1 MKELDYDR
9 ELAAIIDHTLL
20 KPEATKKDFDRF
32 VAEAKKY
39 HFRSVCVH
47 SSNVEYVAKLLKG
60 SDVIPIAVVGFPH
73 GQTTSVA
80 KAFEAHDAIVNRG
93 AQEIDMVINISAL
106 KSKHYIMVL
115 EDIQQVVKACEGK
128 PVKVILETAMLT
140 YNEKVCGCCLAKAAG
155 ARFIKTSTG
164 TVEGGATVDDV
175 RLIREVVGDELLIK
189 ASGGIRTK
197 EFARELMAA
206 GANRIGTSHSV
217 ELVTGKKLSA
227 SAKY

>member
-1 MKELDYDR
+1 MEEIKYDR
-9 ELAAIIDHTLL
+9 ELAGIIDHTLL
-20 KPEATKKDFDRF
+20 KPEATKEDFDRL
-32 VAEAKKY
+32 VEEAKKY

-47 SSNVEYVAKLLKG
+47 SSNVEYVAKLLQG

-73 GQTTSVA
+73 GQTTAVA

-115 EDIQQVVKACEGK
+115 DDIQQVVKACEDK

-140 YNEKVCGCCLAKAAG
+140 DKEKVCGCCLAKTAG

-164 TVEGGATVDDV
+164 TVKGGATVEDV
-175 RLIREVVGDELLIK
+175 RLIREIVGEEVLIK
-189 ASGGIRTK
+189 ASGGINTRV
-197 EFARELMAA
+197 FAHQLMEA
-206 GANRIGTSHSV
+206 GAQRIGTSHSV
-217 ELVTGKKLSA
+217 ELVRER
-227 SAKY
+227 

>member
-1 MKELDYDR
+1 MNEVAYDR
-9 ELAAIIDHTLL
+9 ELASIIDHTLL
-20 KPEATKKDFDRF
+20 NPEATKEDFDRL
-32 VAEAKKY
+32 VEEAEKY

-47 SSNVEYVAKLLKG
+47 SSNVEYVAGLLQG

-73 GQTTSVA
+73 GQMTAVA

-106 KSKHYIMVL
+106 KSKHYRMVFD
-115 EDIQQVVKACEGK
+115 DIRQVVRACEEY
-128 PVKVILETAMLT
+128 PVKVILETASLT
-140 YNEKVCGCCLAKAAG
+140 ETEKICGCCLAKTAG

-164 TVEGGATVDDV
+164 TVEGGATLADV

-189 ASGGIRTK
+189 ASGGIKTS
-197 EFARELMAA
+197 EFAHQLMEA

-217 ELVTGKKLSA
+217 ELVTGQA
-227 SAKY
+227 VGEGY

>member
-1 MKELDYDR
+1 MEEKYDR

-20 KPEATKKDFDRF
+20 KPEATKDDFDRL
-32 VAEAKKY
+32 VEEAKKY

-47 SSNVEYVAKLLKG
+47 SSNVEYVAGLLQG

-73 GQTTSVA
+73 GQMTAVA

-106 KSKHYIMVL
+106 KSKHYLMVL
-115 EDIQQVVKACEGK
+115 DDIQQVVKACEDK

-155 ARFIKTSTG
+155 AKFIKTSTG
-164 TVEGGATVDDV
+164 TVEGGATVEDIK
-175 RLIREVVGDELLIK
+175 LIREVVGDELMIK
-189 ASGGIRTK
+189 ASGGIKTR
-197 EFARELMAA
+197 EFAHQLMDA
-206 GANRIGTSHSV
+206 GASRIGTSHSV
-217 ELVTGKKLSA
+217 ELVSGESF
-227 SAKY
+227 SGSY

>member
-1 MKELDYDR
+1 MKELDFDR
-9 ELAAIIDHTLL
+9 ELASIIDHTLL

-32 VAEAKKY
+32 AAEAKKF

-47 SSNVEYVAKLLKG
+47 SSNVKYVAKLLKG

-73 GQTTSVA
+73 GQMTAVA

-106 KSKHYIMVL
+106 KSKHYLMVL

-128 PVKVILETAMLT
+128 PVKVILETAKLS

-164 TVEGGATVDDV
+164 TVEGGATVDDIK
-175 RLIREVVGDELLIK
+175 LIREVVGDELLIK

-217 ELVTGKKLSA
+217 ELVSGKKLAA
-227 SAKY
+227 SEKY